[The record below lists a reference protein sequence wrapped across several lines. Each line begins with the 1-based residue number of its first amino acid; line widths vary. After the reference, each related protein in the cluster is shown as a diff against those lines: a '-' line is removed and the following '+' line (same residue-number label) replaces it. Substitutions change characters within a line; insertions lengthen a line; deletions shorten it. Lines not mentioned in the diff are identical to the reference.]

1 MPEADVNMLKVPV
14 NVCTLGVYLNGHR
27 YSAIFDVKFCAVT
40 LQPSADYLGAVRCSQ
55 NMHVGCQHRLPLL
68 MQSQLC
74 RRHRDITG
82 NAPSYLHSLILHLPI
97 SIREPSFG
105 GLLHHFAGS
114 TGKILSLL
122 LPQLHNKATQL
133 QNYQSEMEAYET
145 CVGVNGE
152 RTILITALKAIS

>member
-1 MPEADVNMLKVPV
+1 MYVPWGCIWTDTGIV
-14 NVCTLGVYLNGHR
+14 QFLMWNFVLSHFSHQQIIWGLLDAPKTCMWVPAST
-27 YSAIFDVKFCAVT
+27 APFDAT
-40 LQPSADYLGAVRCSQ
+40 A
-55 NMHVGCQHRLPLL
+55 
-68 MQSQLC
+68 LC

-97 SIREPSFG
+97 SIREQFG

-114 TGKILSLL
+114 TGRILSLF
-122 LPQLHNKATQL
+122 LPQLHNKATQF